1 MHETLQE
8 FIDSRGLS
16 LRVDRE
22 AGVIRGVKILG
33 HASRNGR
40 VYPPATLAA
49 AVGLYEGAKVNV
61 NHPKGDPAAPRDYQD
76 RIGVVRNVIVRASD
90 GLFGDLHFNAK
101 HALAEQLI
109 WDAIHAPRNV
119 GFSHN
124 VQARTARRGEQVIV
138 EAILKV
144 NSVDLVAD
152 PATTTGLFEG
162 QAVSGTSAASRED
175 HFHQRRAAEVPDTFC
190 ETAGPRVSGLKV
202 SGTFACSP
210 ATAHTADSQANVPDT
225 GPAAIVPDTLETLT
239 ARQAAEIVALREEI
253 QRLHAADDRRRKR
266 ELARRLMAEFGL
278 PDPDSAD
285 DRTRPLLGEA
295 FVESLL
301 ATADESAMRRLIEE
315 RAQLLAAA
323 RTWPAAA
330 ATAHGKPQ
338 ARDQQLVES
347 GGMAPSDARAF
358 ARCIT

>member
-1 MHETLQE
+1 MHEMLQE

-33 HASRNGR
+33 PQSRNGR
-40 VYPPATLAA
+40 VYPAATLAA

-76 RIGVVRNVIVRASD
+76 RIGVVRHVVVRAD
-90 GLFGDLHFNAK
+90 EGLFGDLHFNAR
-101 HALAEQLI
+101 HALAEQLA
-109 WDAIHAPRNV
+109 WDAVHAPQNV

-124 VQARTARRGEQVIV
+124 VQARTARRGDQVIV

-152 PATTTGLFEG
+152 PATTQGLFEG
-162 QAVSGTSAASRED
+162 RAASG
-175 HFHQRRAAEVPDTFC
+175 ACAE
-190 ETAGPRVSGLKV
+190 
-202 SGTFACSP
+202 
-210 ATAHTADSQANVPDT
+210 
-225 GPAAIVPDTLETLT
+225 PAADVSNAFQP
-239 ARQAAEIVALREEI
+239 ARVTEVLDSSESLAAQIVALREEI
-253 QRLHAADDRRRKR
+253 QRLHAADDRRRQR
-266 ELARRLMAEFGL
+266 ELARRIMAEFGL

-301 ATADESAMRRLIEE
+301 ATADERAMRRLVEE

-323 RTWPAAA
+323 RAWPLTRPWPASGAA
-330 ATAHGKPQ
+330 ASGQPL

-347 GGMAPSDARAF
+347 SGLGPYDARAF
-358 ARCIT
+358 VRSIT

>member
-1 MHETLQE
+1 MHEMLQE
-8 FIDSRGLS
+8 FIDSRGLA

-40 VYPPATLAA
+40 IYPPATLAA

-101 HALAEQLI
+101 HALAEQLA
-109 WDAIHAPRNV
+109 WDAIHAPQNV

-152 PATTTGLFEG
+152 PATTAGLFEAV
-162 QAVSGTSAASRED
+162 AVSGTYAASRED
-175 HFHQRRAAEVPDTFC
+175 HFHQRRAAEVSDTFS
-190 ETAGPRVSGLKV
+190 EPAGPRV

-210 ATAHTADSQANVPDT
+210 AMARTAHSQANVPDIA
-225 GPAAIVPDTLETLT
+225 PAANVPDTLESLT

-253 QRLHAADDRRRKR
+253 QRLHVADERRRKR
-266 ELARRLMAEFGL
+266 GLARRLMAEFGL

-285 DRTRPLLGEA
+285 DRTRPLAGEN

-301 ATADESAMRRLIEE
+301 ASADEPAMRRLIEE

-323 RTWPAAA
+323 RIWPAAT

-347 GGMAPSDARAF
+347 GGMAPSDGRAF
-358 ARCIT
+358 ARSIT